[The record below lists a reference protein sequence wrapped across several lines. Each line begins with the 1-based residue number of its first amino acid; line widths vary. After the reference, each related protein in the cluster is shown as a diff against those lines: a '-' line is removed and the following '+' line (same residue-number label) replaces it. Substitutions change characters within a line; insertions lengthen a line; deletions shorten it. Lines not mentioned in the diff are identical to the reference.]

1 MPHLQQDYYASMG
14 GIAQPN
20 PQHAQQPQQF
30 PFEQQYPNYLP
41 RQQPQFNQFWG
52 GLGNAQDMDSM
63 LRMARGQ
70 MGQQPFWGQNQAPV
84 TDEQQVQLQ
93 LLQHFQLQEQQRQ
106 QQQQQQQQQQRQ
118 QHQQQQNS
126 QFRGPPFPDYSG
138 FW

>member
-1 MPHLQQDYYASMG
+1 
-14 GIAQPN
+14 
-20 PQHAQQPQQF
+20 
-30 PFEQQYPNYLP
+30 
-41 RQQPQFNQFWG
+41 
-52 GLGNAQDMDSM
+52 MDSM